1 MKRNRVPV
9 RPLLGLILIAVLG
22 WVVYASIE
30 FYDETQQS
38 GWSTEALR
46 NSYLAAQ
53 QFMARSGIEVTDV
66 DNLSRLDEL
75 GSIGTLFFSDANQV
89 QAPRQLEQV
98 IDWLDLGGNV
108 IYAANSVAHDEDL
121 LLKTFEVDVDW
132 REFDTDQESEDRSLS
147 ETMREYNRQIEEGKS
162 REEIA
167 RGFGADEISLTRIS
181 FGDEIGVLEVGFDN
195 DKILQHPYIND
206 SEYDADG
213 YRPFSWSNSDYGVHM
228 MQFEVGSGLLTI
240 VSDPQVWTSY
250 QIDQHDHAYLLW
262 LLSAAEG
269 NFAILRSVV
278 RDSIWVLIRRNATE
292 LLIAAG
298 LLILVWVWHAGYR
311 FGRLLP
317 RDQSGMRAL
326 GEYFSSVSHYLWH
339 RHHGVYLIT
348 PLRQQVLR
356 RASMTLA
363 EFSRADEAGQYEL
376 MAQRCDLN
384 PGAVVRAFRE
394 DNFSEATF
402 VQAVRLLKHIE
413 QSL

>member
-9 RPLLGLILIAVLG
+9 KPVLGLILVALLG

-46 NSYLAAQ
+46 NPYLAAQ
-53 QFMARSGIEVTDV
+53 QFMTRSGIDITDV

-98 IDWLDLGGNV
+98 IGWLELGGNV
-108 IYAANSVAHDEDL
+108 IYAANSVAHDDDL
-121 LLKTFEVDVDW
+121 LLREFEVEVDW
-132 REFDTDQESEDRSLS
+132 REFDADQESEDRSLS
-147 ETMREYNRQIEEGKS
+147 QTMREYNRQIEEGKS

-167 RGFGADEISLTRIS
+167 RDFGGEEISLTRVS
-181 FGDEIGVLEVGFDN
+181 FGDEIGVLEVAFDN
-195 DKILQHPYIND
+195 DKILQHPYIAD
-206 SEYDADG
+206 PEYDAG
-213 YRPFSWSNSDYGVHM
+213 GSRPFSWSNSDYGVHM

-250 QIDQHDHAYLLW
+250 QIDRHDHAYLLW
-262 LLSAAEG
+262 LLSAADG

-298 LLILVWVWHAGYR
+298 LLILVWVWHSGYR

-317 RDQSGMRAL
+317 RDQSRMRAL

-339 RHHGVYLIT
+339 RRHGDYLIT

-356 RASMTLA
+356 RASLTLG
-363 EFSRADEAGQYEL
+363 EFSRADEAGQYRL
-376 MAQRCDLN
+376 MAQHCDLN
-384 PGAVVRAFRE
+384 PGAVARAFSDE
-394 DNFSEATF
+394 NFSEATF
-402 VQAVRLLKHIE
+402 VQTVRLLKRIE